1 MYIYN
6 QFRKI
11 YAARAFSFQIRFF
24 NFYLYYIFFLN
35 ECGQCVCEWIMVKHE
50 IFSPIYN
57 ILKKKNICGTKQ
69 QHDNENNVHRAIV
82 KKIDTKKIIGKILSQ
97 VVVVVVA
104 ISTVCTIRMLIVYW
118 TIFSPL
124 FRTIVGNFELLSSLS
139 IAYVRRCCYTYYIH
153 EPSTALFCSTLVY
166 SAPVYSTFSVWFGDS
181 GL

>member
-1 MYIYN
+1 MGNVYVNELWWNTKYFL
-6 QFRKI
+6 QFI
-11 YAARAFSFQIRFF
+11 TY
-24 NFYLYYIFFLN
+24 
-35 ECGQCVCEWIMVKHE
+35 W
-50 IFSPIYN
+50 
-57 ILKKKNICGTKQ
+57 KKNICGTKQ

-82 KKIDTKKIIGKILSQ
+82 KKLDTKKIIGKILSQ